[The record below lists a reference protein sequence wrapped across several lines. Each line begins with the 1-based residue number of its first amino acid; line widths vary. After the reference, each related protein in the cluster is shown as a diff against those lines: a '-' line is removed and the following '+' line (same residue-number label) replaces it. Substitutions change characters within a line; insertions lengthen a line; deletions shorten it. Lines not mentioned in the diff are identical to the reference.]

1 MHPYAVQGDILP
13 LLSDSTPST
22 PEPKKSKSEP
32 SLSEIQENIM
42 RCINERVNGLEE
54 LLRAN
59 TVSIEALKKTT
70 EFLFNEVKDVK
81 DDMNKNDLKMVHE
94 ISDVH
99 GKKNVG
105 DRFKAQ

>member
-13 LLSDSTPST
+13 LLSDSTTST

-59 TVSIEALKKTT
+59 TVGIEALKKRQ
-70 EFLFNEVKDVK
+70 NSSSIK
-81 DDMNKNDLKMVHE
+81 LKMSKMKSE
-94 ISDVH
+94 
-99 GKKNVG
+99 K
-105 DRFKAQ
+105 